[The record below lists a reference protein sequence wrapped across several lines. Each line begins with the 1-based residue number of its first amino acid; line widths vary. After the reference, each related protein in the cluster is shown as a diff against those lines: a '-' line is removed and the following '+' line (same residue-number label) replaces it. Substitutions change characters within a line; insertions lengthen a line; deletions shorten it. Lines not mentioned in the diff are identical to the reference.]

1 MKKLFRF
8 FLILFA
14 AAILVGGYARFI
26 EPNLLRVS
34 RQKVSTAGKTEP
46 LTAVFFTDTHFGSQ
60 YSPRNLA
67 KIAEKINAQNP
78 DLVFFGGD
86 FFDAYWQDADLLDL
100 DMIAEELSKIQAPLG
115 KYAVWGNHD
124 RGGGASRVYENV
136 LSKGGFTVL
145 SNQWLSVP
153 DSNLTIAGVDDALL
167 GSPSL
172 NLEGASPEAF
182 TILLSHEPDLI
193 AAKALLLG
201 LSMEDVHNILV
212 VTGDPVPS
220 ASRDEVKAVFSFN
233 SAMLAGYIRALGEET
248 LQGPFLVAGA
258 LNVNAPNF
266 DAELKKAHR
275 KKESGVQMLMTQPV
289 FTEEALQNLRRAK
302 EETGLWILGGLMP
315 PVSYRNAC
323 YMHNEISGIRLS
335 EEILERYKDTDREEA
350 GKIGVSLCLEM
361 AGKMTPWVDGYY
373 LMTPFQR
380 IDLIEEIVRRLGR

>member
-124 RGGGASRVYENV
+124 RGGGAFRVYESV
-136 LSKGGFTVL
+136 LAKGGFTVL
-145 SNQWLSVP
+145 SNQWVPVP
-153 DSNLTIAGVDDALL
+153 DNDLTIAGVDDALL

-172 NLEGASPEAF
+172 NLEGAPPEAF

-193 AAKALLLG
+193 AELPMEGIDLV
-201 LSMEDVHNILV
+201 LSGHSHGGQ
-212 VTGDPVPS
+212 VT
-220 ASRDEVKAVFSFN
+220 
-233 SAMLAGYIRALGEET
+233 L
-248 LQGPFLVAGA
+248 PFL
-258 LNVNAPNF
+258 
-266 DAELKKAHR
+266 
-275 KKESGVQMLMTQPV
+275 
-289 FTEEALQNLRRAK
+289 TEK
-302 EETGLWILGGLMP
+302 ILP
-315 PVSYRNAC
+315 PGSQRFYKGWYAWGQADLFVS
-323 YMHNEISGIRLS
+323 SGIGTTKLP
-335 EEILERYKDTDREEA
+335 
-350 GKIGVSLCLEM
+350 V
-361 AGKMTPWVDGYY
+361 
-373 LMTPFQR
+373 
-380 IDLIEEIVRRLGR
+380 RLGNVPEIYVLELTP

>member
-124 RGGGASRVYENV
+124 RGGGASRVYC
-136 LSKGGFTVL
+136 
-145 SNQWLSVP
+145 QR
-153 DSNLTIAGVDDALL
+153 AA
-167 GSPSL
+167 SPSSATSGFL
-172 NLEGASPEAF
+172 SRTMISPSPGW
-182 TILLSHEPDLI
+182 TTPCW
-193 AAKALLLG
+193 AAL
-201 LSMEDVHNILV
+201 
-212 VTGDPVPS
+212 P
-220 ASRDEVKAVFSFN
+220 
-233 SAMLAGYIRALGEET
+233 
-248 LQGPFLVAGA
+248 
-258 LNVNAPNF
+258 
-266 DAELKKAHR
+266 
-275 KKESGVQMLMTQPV
+275 
-289 FTEEALQNLRRAK
+289 
-302 EETGLWILGGLMP
+302 
-315 PVSYRNAC
+315 
-323 YMHNEISGIRLS
+323 
-335 EEILERYKDTDREEA
+335 
-350 GKIGVSLCLEM
+350 
-361 AGKMTPWVDGYY
+361 
-373 LMTPFQR
+373 
-380 IDLIEEIVRRLGR
+380 